1 MPLLMFLMSTWTFH
15 HWTQHDIFFWFN
27 YRCFIF
33 CSSVVMQP
41 SWLQCSMLIIPTPV
55 SPSKAKAVKA
65 FQGFSYCHVT
75 AIASGIFLQTW
86 MRRWGS
92 IVTAYKIEWD
102 TASTFKSSRGFP
114 AGTHNYIVS
123 TLDEGCKHCSIK
135 FALEALPT
143 IGSIIVHTSRMKTG
157 RIFFNNLS
165 HELWWQWWICESICS
180 P

>member
-1 MPLLMFLMSTWTFH
+1 MSSCNLLGCSAP
-15 HWTQHDIFFWFN
+15 
-27 YRCFIF
+27 
-33 CSSVVMQP
+33 CSSFP
-41 SWLQCSMLIIPTPV
+41 LQLAPPKQK
-55 SPSKAKAVKA
+55 PSKPSKVSLTVMSQQSLRV
-65 FQGFSYCHVT
+65 FFSRPECD
-75 AIASGIFLQTW
+75 G
-86 MRRWGS
+86 GDP
-92 IVTAYKIEWD
+92 VTAYKIEWD

-165 HELWWQWWICESICS
+165 HELW
-180 P
+180 